1 MISAGVLGSQLID
14 QALAILLI
22 QPLIFAHHFQFG
34 FGFTHVKVLLFQA
47 NNERLLFRQLALT
60 INRREFDPP

>member
-1 MISAGVLGSQLID
+1 MLSGGVLRSQLIE

-22 QPLIFAHHFQFG
+22 QPLIFAHHFQFR

-47 NNERLLFRQLALT
+47 NN
-60 INRREFDPP
+60 